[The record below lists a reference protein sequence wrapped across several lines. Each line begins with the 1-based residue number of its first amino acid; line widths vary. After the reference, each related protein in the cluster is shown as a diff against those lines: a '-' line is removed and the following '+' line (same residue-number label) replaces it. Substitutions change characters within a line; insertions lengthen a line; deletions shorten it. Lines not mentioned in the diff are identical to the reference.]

1 MEKVG
6 ELAAGKLFL
15 LAVHIVLG
23 KIVEPVVFLLPIILE
38 PVYPMMLLPELVP
51 LSVIHIVI

>member
-6 ELAAGKLFL
+6 DLVAGKLFL

-23 KIVEPVVFLLPIILE
+23 KIVEPVVFLLSIILE
-38 PVYPMMLLPELVP
+38 PVYPTLLPELVP
-51 LSVIHIVI
+51 LSVIHIMI